1 MSNRYNICNID
12 NLRICPI
19 DGDKSNISPLILP
32 ENNDISISSDF
43 YTLKNKNNLIDSD
56 INNVFKDEK
65 KNTNK
70 KGLYCIIL

>member
-43 YTLKNKNNLIDSD
+43 YTLKNKNNLIGSD
-56 INNVFKDEK
+56 INTVFNDEK
-65 KNTNK
+65 KK
-70 KGLYCIIL
+70 Y